1 MSTYVNVDEDVPTCR
16 EDMVDTLIEEVLEV
30 PLEDNSDNASS
41 EPAPIACEVADSC
54 LNSLVN
60 LFQQHEGTEGFLRF
74 LGEMS
79 FVAARRFAK

>member
-1 MSTYVNVDEDVPTCR
+1 MSTYVNGDKDVPTCR
-16 EDMVDTLIEEVLEV
+16 EDMEDTLIEEVLET
-30 PLEDNSDNASS
+30 PLEDNSDDASS
-41 EPAPIACEVADSC
+41 EPAPMACEVADSC

-79 FVAARRFAK
+79 FVAAHQFAK